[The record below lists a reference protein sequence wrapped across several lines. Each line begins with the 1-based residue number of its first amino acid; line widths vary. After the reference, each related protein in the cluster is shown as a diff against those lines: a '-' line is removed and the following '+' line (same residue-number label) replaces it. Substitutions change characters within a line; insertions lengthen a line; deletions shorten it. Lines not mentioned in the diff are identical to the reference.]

1 MAKAA
6 DVVVQCLETEG
17 VEYVFGIPGEENLDL
32 LESLRRSK
40 QIKLVLTR
48 HEQSAGFMAAT
59 YGRLTG
65 KTGVSLST
73 LGPGA
78 TNLVTAGAYAYL
90 GGMPMLMI
98 TGQKPIKKSKQGR
111 FQILDIVGM
120 MAPLTK
126 YTHQLASAD
135 NIPSR
140 IREAIRLAEEE
151 KPGAVHLELPEDV
164 AAEHTDSTPI
174 PPNLTRRP
182 LAECKSIQA
191 AVAKLK
197 EAKSPIIVI
206 GAGANRKMPARG
218 LFQLVG
224 KKGIPFITTQ
234 MGKGVVDERH
244 SKFLGNAALS
254 SGDFVHRALDSAD
267 LIVNVGHDVI
277 EKPPFFMVR
286 GGTEV
291 IHVNFRSAE
300 VDPVYFPQI
309 EVVGDIA
316 NSIWQISQAL
326 TDQEQWDFTRI
337 LAIREANEA
346 QIIEGADDGR
356 FPMYPQRVVADL
368 RRAIR
373 SEGIVALDNG
383 IYKIW
388 FARNYKAHMYTTVLP
403 DNALATMGAGLPSA
417 MAARLVYPDKP
428 IVAVC
433 GDGGFMMNS
442 QELETA
448 VRMKMNLVVV
458 ILRDDGYGMIR
469 WKQAQM
475 GFENFGLDY
484 GNPDFVLYAQSYG
497 ATGHR
502 VESAEEFLPLIKRC
516 IDLPG
521 VHVIDCAVDYS
532 ENDFILNSALKE
544 RSAAL

>member
-6 DVVVQCLETEG
+6 DVVVQCLESEG

-32 LESLRRSK
+32 LESLRRSSI
-40 QIKLVLTR
+40 QLVLTR
-48 HEQSAGFMAAT
+48 HEQPAGFMAAT

-65 KTGVSLST
+65 KTGVCLST

-111 FQILDIVGM
+111 FQILDVVGM
-120 MAPLTK
+120 MRPLTK
-126 YTHQLASAD
+126 YTHQLTSAD

-151 KPGAVHLELPEDV
+151 KPGAVHLELPEDI
-164 AAEHTDSTPI
+164 AAEQTDSMPI
-174 PPNLTRRP
+174 PPSLSRRP
-182 LAECKSIQA
+182 LAECKSIAA
-191 AVAKLK
+191 AVSKLK
-197 EAKSPIIVI
+197 AARSPILVI
-206 GAGANRKMPARG
+206 GAGANRKMTAKVLR
-218 LFQLVG
+218 QLID
-224 KKGIPFITTQ
+224 KTGIPFVTTQ
-234 MGKGVVDERH
+234 LGKGVVDERH
-244 SKFLGNAALS
+244 PRFLGNAALS
-254 SGDFVHRALDSAD
+254 SGDFVHRAVEAAD
-267 LIVNVGHDVI
+267 LIVNIGHDVI

-291 IHVNFRSAE
+291 VHINFRSAE

-316 NSIWQISQAL
+316 NAVWQISEAL
-326 TDQEQWDFTRI
+326 ESQQHWDFSRLLT
-337 LAIREANEA
+337 IRSANEA
-346 QIIEGADDGR
+346 QVGEGAEDNR
-356 FPMYPQRVVADL
+356 FPMYPQRMVADL
-368 RRAIR
+368 RKALP

-388 FARNYKAHMYTTVLP
+388 FARNYKAHMSNTVLL

-417 MAARLVYPDKP
+417 MAARLVYPHKP

-448 VRMKMNLVVV
+448 VRMKMNLIVI

-469 WKQAQM
+469 WKQSQM
-475 GFENFGLDY
+475 GFQDYGLDY
-484 GNPDFVLYAQSYG
+484 GNPDFVMYANSYG
-497 ATGHR
+497 AKGHR
-502 VESAEEFLPLIKRC
+502 VDSAEAFLPLIERC
-516 IDLPG
+516 IAEPG
-521 VHVIDCAVDYS
+521 VHVIDCPVDYS
-532 ENDFILNSALKE
+532 ENDFILNTELKR
-544 RSAAL
+544 RSAAV